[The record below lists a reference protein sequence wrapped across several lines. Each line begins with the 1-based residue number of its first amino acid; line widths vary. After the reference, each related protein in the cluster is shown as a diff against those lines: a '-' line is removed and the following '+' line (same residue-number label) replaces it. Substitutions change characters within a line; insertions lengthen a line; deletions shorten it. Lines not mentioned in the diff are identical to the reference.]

1 MLGIIIGISSVI
13 TIISVGNG
21 LRDGVIEQM
30 DEQLNHFTIMTNT
43 DVVSEHIIT
52 FEDML
57 FLRDALGD
65 SLEAIY
71 STNSFWVSNLVTRRG
86 DFAGRVDF
94 TVPDNQYNVDG
105 AFLMPLKSGRY
116 FTESDV
122 SLQNPVGVIDELTAL
137 HLFGNT
143 NVLGLEIEIPLGENV
158 INVIIVGIRA
168 THPDFLAFERQYM
181 AMGLPASIAIELPYT
196 LSIAFGFPLDTF
208 PNVTLLVAD
217 RDEGERIINAAIQL
231 LNMRYQHLGEPQD
244 NMFIRQMPLDFADL
258 YGAVLS
264 GVTAFVA
271 LVASISL
278 LVGGIGVMNIMLVSV
293 TERTREIGIRR
304 AIGAKTSSIIFQFL
318 CESAILTGI
327 GGVIGILVGAF
338 LTMLIT
344 IFEIGGIRA
353 YVSFPVII
361 IATLFSCGIGI
372 LFGIYPAKKA
382 AKLNPIDALRGV

>member
-30 DEQLNHFTIMTNT
+30 DEQLNHFTIVTN
-43 DVVSEHIIT
+43 DEVVSGSIIT
-52 FEDML
+52 FEDMQ
-57 FLRDALGD
+57 FLRDAFGD

-71 STNSFWVSNLVTRRG
+71 SSISIWGPNLVTRRG
-86 DFAGRVDF
+86 DFAGRVEF

-116 FTESDV
+116 FTDSDV

-143 NVLGLEIEIPLGENV
+143 NVLGLEIEIPLGDNV
-158 INVIIVGIRA
+158 INVTIIGIRA

-181 AMGLPASIAIELPYT
+181 AMGMPASIVVELPYT
-196 LSIAFGFPLDTF
+196 LSNAFGFPLDTF
-208 PNVTLLVAD
+208 DYVTLLTRD
-217 RDEGERIINAAIQL
+217 REEGERIINAAIHL
-231 LNMRYQHLGEPQD
+231 LNMRYQHLGDPED
-244 NMFIRQMPLDFADL
+244 YVFGRMMPLDFADL

-304 AIGAKTSSIIFQFL
+304 AIGAKTSSIIIQFL

-327 GGVIGILVGAF
+327 GGVLGILVGVF
-338 LTMLIT
+338 LTTLIT

-353 YVSFPVII
+353 FVSFPVIV

-372 LFGIYPAKKA
+372 LFGIYPARKA
-382 AKLNPIDALRGV
+382 ARLNPIDALRGI